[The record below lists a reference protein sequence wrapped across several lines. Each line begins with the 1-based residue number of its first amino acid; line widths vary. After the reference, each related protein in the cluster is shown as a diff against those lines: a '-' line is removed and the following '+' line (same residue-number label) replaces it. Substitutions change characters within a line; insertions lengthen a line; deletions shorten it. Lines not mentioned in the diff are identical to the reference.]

1 MTPPL
6 SADEV
11 FTAALALADLRAR
24 SAYLDRAC
32 AGNPSLRQEVES
44 LLAAAE
50 RAGTF
55 LEAPATDA
63 GEVLRE
69 AQQSAGVPLTEKPG
83 DRIGR
88 YKLLEQIGEG
98 GFGVVWMAEQEEP
111 VRRRVALKIIK
122 LGMNTREVVARFEAE
137 RQALAL
143 MDQGQQGLHGIAR
156 GGGSKPC
163 RDRGTSTRPRRVCGL
178 AWHL

>member
-11 FTAALALADLRAR
+11 FAAALALADLRAR

-55 LEAPATDA
+55 LEATATDA

-69 AQQSAGVPLTEKPG
+69 AQQSAGVPLGASALHADAGGGEIEVATLLLERGANLEAG
-83 DRIGR
+83 DR
-88 YKLLEQIGEG
+88 EG
-98 GFGVVWMAEQEEP
+98 KT
-111 VRRRVALKIIK
+111 ALIRAA
-122 LGMNTREVVARFEAE
+122 GN
-137 RQALAL
+137 
-143 MDQGQQGLHGIAR
+143 
-156 GGGSKPC
+156 P
-163 RDRGTSTRPRRVCGL
+163 
-178 AWHL
+178 